1 MKHKYLAFRYLALYI
16 LVDNFTGLLLN
27 PNVASEPP
35 WREWTTSQHL
45 GVPPKVREGR
55 GESYVT
61 MAPPPQNSYS
71 IWRRRRAIVIKVGWM
86 ENRYRWMD
94 DATEWW
100 NGGAEEICTL
110 SQENQE
116 REERQFNASHPTLL
130 TATCKWSLSSACGNF
145 GTSSRFV
152 GLLEPWRPNCLIIT

>member
-55 GESYVT
+55 EESYVT

-116 REERQFNASHPTLL
+116 REERQFNAKSLPCWRRRASGAYPRLAVTSAQVLGLL
-130 TATCKWSLSSACGNF
+130 VCWSLG
-145 GTSSRFV
+145 GQIV
-152 GLLEPWRPNCLIIT
+152 W